1 MNRLPAIDIAEDL
14 EIISQDEM
22 TPKPLQE
29 DLKADPFQRAPP
41 LTNFNAVIEPLKKPK
56 KAVSEKQKAHLA
68 NARKLARERKAELKK
83 QQEQAKINEDKNIK
97 IKDNKVLAEV
107 LEKEAI
113 IEEVEEQVEIDQ
125 PPIQDNFNEFLS
137 NMDRYTNLMKKAQ
150 QEEEIKRAELELK
163 EAEQE
168 AKYFAKFKKLHL
180 ATTPPSNV
188 SKPIAIPQCA
198 DIITQQENQY
208 GVYSNYF

>member
-14 EIISQDEM
+14 EIVSQEEI

-83 QQEQAKINEDKNIK
+83 QQQQAKINEDKNIK

-107 LEKEAI
+107 LEKEPIA
-113 IEEVEEQVEIDQ
+113 EEVEE
-125 PPIQDNFNEFLS
+125 
-137 NMDRYTNLMKKAQ
+137 
-150 QEEEIKRAELELK
+150 EEEDID
-163 EAEQE
+163 
-168 AKYFAKFKKLHL
+168 
-180 ATTPPSNV
+180 PS
-188 SKPIAIPQCA
+188 PI
-198 DIITQQENQY
+198 
-208 GVYSNYF
+208 